1 MSQYVHVPGQG
12 WFPTS
17 GQQHCMGSSA
27 TATAGLGFSHF
38 SPQQRLPGHAHGPQT
53 PPQTYQQ
60 PVQQQSPSYQQQHQ
74 MHHYQP
80 VNASYNATSHVPN
93 TQLVPY
99 RPYTSST
106 PATIGAPNA
115 DSIRFCDLVYGWGD
129 KWGLPQEVITY
140 LNNGVKGPMPDLT
153 AFNAARQTN
162 MAAVEPPLPNP
173 GIADSSSVL
182 SQVRYD
188 GFNVLDTPWKM
199 AGPEH
204 GAPLPCPEMLPA
216 VPALPM
222 DLYQPGMQG
231 LVGQGRMF

>member
-1 MSQYVHVPGQG
+1 
-12 WFPTS
+12 
-17 GQQHCMGSSA
+17 
-27 TATAGLGFSHF
+27 
-38 SPQQRLPGHAHGPQT
+38 
-53 PPQTYQQ
+53 
-60 PVQQQSPSYQQQHQ
+60 
-74 MHHYQP
+74 
-80 VNASYNATSHVPN
+80 
-93 TQLVPY
+93 
-99 RPYTSST
+99 
-106 PATIGAPNA
+106 
-115 DSIRFCDLVYGWGD
+115 
-129 KWGLPQEVITY
+129 
-140 LNNGVKGPMPDLT
+140 MPDLA

-162 MAAVEPPLPNP
+162 MAAVESLLPNP

-216 VPALPM
+216 QPVLPM